1 MVSETSQSPEDRPD
15 FGSAFSI
22 FHAAVSG
29 VFRGSESVVRR
40 AICCALAEGH
50 LLIEDVPGVGKTTLA
65 SAMAQAMGSDWK
77 RIQFTPDVL
86 PSDVTGLS
94 MFNQE
99 TRQFEFRPGPVF
111 VNVVLA
117 DEINR
122 ASPRVQSALLEV
134 MEERTVTVDG
144 TTRAVP
150 RPFMVIATQNPL
162 GMAGTFPLPEA
173 QVDRFMM
180 RLSIGYPDRLAEAQ
194 ILHDVTRGRAPSS
207 KSSVLGTQIVRS
219 MIKTVDGVKVSDVV
233 IDYVVRLTS
242 ASRETP
248 GVRLGCSPRSSVALI
263 RASRAHAAI
272 EGRGFANIDDVQSMA
287 RAVLPHRLVV
297 ATSDVDRGRA
307 QEEVVEDLIRRTA
320 TPAARVA
327 P

>member
-1 MVSETSQSPEDRPD
+1 MVSETSRSPEGRPD
-15 FGSAFSI
+15 FGTAFSQ
-22 FHAAVSG
+22 FHSAVSG
-29 VFRGSESVVRR
+29 IFRGGESVVRR

-77 RIQFTPDVL
+77 RIQFTPDLL

-99 TRQFEFRPGPVF
+99 SRQFEFRPGPVF

-144 TTRAVP
+144 TTRPVP
-150 RPFMVIATQNPL
+150 RPFMVIATQNPI

-194 ILHDVTRGRAPSS
+194 ILQDVTRGGVRSS
-207 KSSVLGTQIVRS
+207 KSSVLGPQIVRS
-219 MIKTVDGVKVSDVV
+219 MIKTVEGVTVSDVV

-272 EGRGFANIDDVQSMA
+272 EGRDFVNIDDVQSMA